1 MNRQTK
7 MAVALASAVLLLIAV
22 WYVRGSYTPSG
33 QPPLT
38 VLGQD
43 NLNQFH
49 AAFDAGASAP
59 RLLLLFSPT

>member
-7 MAVALASAVLLLIAV
+7 VALVLAGAALLLIAA

-38 VLGQD
+38 VLGQG

-49 AAFDAGASAP
+49 AAFDTGAGVP